1 MFAVFEL
8 VGAAYLIWL
17 GIQLW
22 RAKSSLD
29 GMESGKFAAERSG
42 QMFWNSYVVTAPNL
56 KSILFF
62 ATIVPQFIDSQHP
75 LVGWRAV
82 VLT

>member
-1 MFAVFEL
+1 
-8 VGAAYLIWL
+8 
-17 GIQLW
+17 
-22 RAKSSLD
+22 
-29 GMESGKFAAERSG
+29 
-42 QMFWNSYVVTAPNL
+42 MFWNSYVVTTPNP